1 MSSSSYRD
9 NDQSTTRSERI
20 VFGQPL
26 LAIAFIAVAAFGMLL
41 AYFFFGR
48 ITQSPINSY
57 AVIALTEPDPNI
69 LGLAGAAFRERWIAA
84 DGEPLHVGL
93 ISGHRGSDAGAVCDN
108 GLTEAD
114 VNFNIATQVANRLQD
129 DGIVVDI
136 LDEFDPRLDNYLADL
151 LVSIHAD
158 SCHDY
163 GDSLTGFKLAAP
175 DTRASLGLKNCMY
188 QAYATKTQLFYHVNT
203 ITEHMTDYHVFRKI
217 SPETPAVI
225 IETGFMNRDMALLTD
240 HSEVPAEGIEIGIL
254 CYLEQLQ

>member
-1 MSSSSYRD
+1 MASSSYRD
-9 NDQSTTRSERI
+9 TDQEGSRSERI

-26 LAIAFIAVAAFGMLL
+26 LAIAFIAVAAFGMLM

-48 ITQSPINSY
+48 MTQTPVNSY
-57 AVIALTEPDPNI
+57 AVVALAEPDTNI
-69 LGLAGAAFRERWIAA
+69 LELGSAGFRERWIAS
-84 DGEPLHVGL
+84 DGEPFHVGI
-93 ISGHRGSDAGAVCDN
+93 ISGHQGSDAGAVCDN

-114 VNFNIATQVANRLQD
+114 VNRNIANKVAERLQED
-129 DGIVVDI
+129 SIVVDI
-136 LDEFDPRLDNYLADL
+136 LDEFDPRLDNYAADV

-158 SCHDY
+158 SCRDY

-188 QAYATKTQLFYHVNT
+188 QAYATTTQLFYHVNT

-217 SPETPAVI
+217 APDTPAVI

-240 HSEVPAEGIEIGIL
+240 QSDVPAEGIEIGIL
-254 CYLEQLQ
+254 CYLEQQQ